1 MQDFVNNVIA
11 GLISGVVSGLLVYCF
26 TKKREEKY
34 RLYYYWQDYLF
45 KVMEKNEVYM
55 PTEQLRNISAI
66 GDKGSK
72 WYQSVF
78 EILNLTNPFEIQ
90 EKEFSEEGTK
100 LAENVLIALNE
111 LGKWAKKNKLKL

>member
-1 MQDFVNNVIA
+1 M
-11 GLISGVVSGLLVYCF
+11 
-26 TKKREEKY
+26 
-34 RLYYYWQDYLF
+34 F